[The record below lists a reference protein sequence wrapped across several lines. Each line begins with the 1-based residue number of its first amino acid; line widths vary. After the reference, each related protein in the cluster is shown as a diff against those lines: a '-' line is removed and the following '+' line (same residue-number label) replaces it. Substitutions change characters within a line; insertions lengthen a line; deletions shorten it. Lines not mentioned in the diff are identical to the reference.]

1 MSAKQL
7 CDALAAAGFDGED
20 SLDPESLDWA
30 FLQGDDT
37 RRVLAW
43 IAARLR
49 PANVLSA
56 SDLELYVPY
65 PSREPSR
72 SFSDRSVPRP
82 HGTHV
87 PGLRSSASPGG

>member
-7 CDALAAAGFDGED
+7 CDALAVAGFDGGEP
-20 SLDPESLDWA
+20 LDPESLDWA
-30 FLQGDDT
+30 FLQGDDS

-56 SDLELYVPY
+56 SDLELYIPY
-65 PSREPSR
+65 PLSK
-72 SFSDRSVPRP
+72 F
-82 HGTHV
+82 
-87 PGLRSSASPGG
+87 L

>member
-7 CDALAAAGFDGED
+7 CDALAVAGFDGGEP
-20 SLDPESLDWA
+20 LDPESLDWA
-30 FLQGDDT
+30 FLQGDDS

-56 SDLELYVPY
+56 SDLELYIPY
-65 PSREPSR
+65 LSREPSR
-72 SFSDRSVPRP
+72 NFSDRS
-82 HGTHV
+82 
-87 PGLRSSASPGG
+87 